1 MSRRPRVALV
11 ALGDP
16 QPLSDRWLMAD
27 REPELTLGQALAE
40 MPALSTTPL
49 SAETLAIPL
58 HRFSLSFTTPE
69 PEAPLYW
76 PPGMTVAGAKGAPEQ
91 VVEAPAV
98 VKPAVI
104 ATAGHPEKIDEAAAV
119 RIAHKPDIEKAAQ
132 YLDAGLSVVVQCEKL
147 LVEYLAR
154 EITSGSG
161 RKPVIVRPDPAAAQ
175 KDFGGMQGGRRQ
187 QSLQAL
193 QEAVRHAKEDDV
205 VVVPHLDLLAGGSDA
220 ALNSEA
226 RELTDVLYDSS
237 SCVLLAFVDPSLV
250 IPEVLANRFAVR
262 IAIDILPREVRDG
275 DGKTPVG
282 TALVTAG
289 EAAMFSGFDEVGLY
303 KHIAGMNAVRFRHAI
318 RYAQHQHREGA
329 TFAGLLDELRIFK
342 ATTSNDFDLPD
353 VTFDQIGGYQAV
365 KDELQHAIDLING
378 GAGMPEHLHRELIP
392 RGFIFH
398 GPPGTGKTLFAK
410 ALATAFQATIN
421 VVSGPE
427 VTDMYVGE
435 SERKVRE
442 IFAEARRNAPAVVV
456 FDEFDS
462 IATQRSG
469 REDGGSRAGNAIV
482 AQLLTEMDGFR
493 PAVPV
498 LIVGTTNR
506 LDIIDEALLR
516 PSRFRPIR
524 IDLPDLEA
532 RRRIAEVHAEH
543 FGIPVTDA
551 LLNRIAAA
559 TNLMNG
565 DDIRSIFTTARG
577 EAAVNRTAPVKDPY
591 RLGQLVGR
599 LRRTIQERDAD
610 RDQRAGRRPPAAGGH
625 RAAGDDP
632 MISQT
637 PEEPSQS

>member
-1 MSRRPRVALV
+1 MSARRPRVALV

-16 QPLSDRWLMAD
+16 QRLSDRWLMAD

-40 MPALSTTPL
+40 MPALSATPL
-49 SAETLAIPL
+49 SPETLEIPL
-58 HRFSLSFTTPE
+58 HRFSLSFTTPATD
-69 PEAPLYW
+69 APLYW
-76 PPGMTVAGAKGAPEQ
+76 PPGMTVAGASGGTPAPEPA
-91 VVEAPAV
+91 APAGTV
-98 VKPAVI
+98 EIVD
-104 ATAGHPEKIDEAAAV
+104 AGHPDKIDEGAAV

-161 RKPVIVRPDPAAAQ
+161 RRPVIVRPDPASAQ

-262 IAIDILPREVRDG
+262 IAIDILPREVRRDE
-275 DGKTPVG
+275 GKVPVG

-289 EAAMFSGFDEVGLY
+289 EAAMFSSFDEVGLY

-318 RYAQHQHREGA
+318 RYAQHQHRDGG
-329 TFAGLLDELRIFK
+329 TFTDLLDELRIFK

-378 GAGMPEHLHRELIP
+378 GAGLPERLHRELIP

-516 PSRFRPIR
+516 PSRFRPIK
-524 IDLPDLEA
+524 IDLPNLEA
-532 RRRIAEVHAEH
+532 RRKIAEVHAEH

-565 DDIRSIFTTARG
+565 DDIRSIFSTARG
-577 EAAVNRTAPVKDPY
+577 EAAVKRVEPAKDPY

-610 RDQRAGRRPPAAGGH
+610 RDQRTGRRPPAAGGG
-625 RAAGDDP
+625 RAAGDDT

-637 PEEPSQS
+637 PEEPTQS

>member
-1 MSRRPRVALV
+1 
-11 ALGDP
+11 
-16 QPLSDRWLMAD
+16 MAQD
-27 REPELTLGQALAE
+27 REPELTLGQALADT
-40 MPALSTTPL
+40 PALSTAPL
-49 SAETLAIPL
+49 SPEMLEIPL
-58 HRFSLSFTTPE
+58 HRFSLTFPAPAAET
-69 PEAPLYW
+69 PLYW
-76 PPGMTVAGAKGAPEQ
+76 PPGMTVAGAQGGAPAPVPDA
-91 VVEAPAV
+91 VVEPPRV
-98 VKPAVI
+98 
-104 ATAGHPEKIDEAAAV
+104 TAQVDSRHPKRIDEAEAV
-119 RIAHKPDIEKAAQ
+119 KIAHKPDIEKAAQ

-147 LVEYLAR
+147 LVEYLAK
-154 EITSGSG
+154 EITTRSG
-161 RKPVIVRPDPAAAQ
+161 RKPTIVRPETTAGPGE
-175 KDFGGMQGGRRQ
+175 FGGMQAGRRQ
-187 QSLQAL
+187 QSLHAL
-193 QEAVRHAKEDDV
+193 QEAVRHAKENDV

-226 RELTDVLYDSS
+226 RELTDVLYDRS

-262 IAIDILPREVRDG
+262 ISIDILPREVRRDDG
-275 DGKTPVG
+275 RAPVG
-282 TALVTAG
+282 TALVTES

-303 KHIAGMNAVRFRHAI
+303 KHIAGMNAVRFRHAM
-318 RYAQHQHREGA
+318 RYAQHQHRDGG
-329 TFAGLLDELRIFK
+329 TFTDLLDELRIFK

-353 VTFDQIGGYQAV
+353 VTFDQIGGYQPV

-378 GAGMPEHLHRELIP
+378 GAGLPEHLHRELIP

-462 IATQRSG
+462 IASRRSG

-532 RRRIAEVHAEH
+532 RRRIAEVHAAH
-543 FGIPVTDA
+543 FGIPVTEA
-551 LLNRIAAA
+551 LLNRIATA

-577 EAAVNRTAPVKDPY
+577 EAAVKRMDPVKDPY

-610 RDQRAGRRPPAAGGH
+610 RSQRSVRRPSNAGGG
-625 RAAGDDP
+625 RATGDP
-632 MISQT
+632 AMIPQT
-637 PEEPSQS
+637 PEEPAQP